1 MFVCALV
8 GVVAAITVPLS
19 LAGVDRA
26 RGWAAA
32 RFVAARLL
40 QARAQAVS
48 RGATVAVRIEGR
60 DRDATLSSFAD
71 TNRNGVL
78 TRDIDDGVDTRL
90 DGPVPL
96 TAIFPGVVVTHDGA
110 IRLFSF
116 SPDGT
121 ATSGSVY
128 LESRDGTR
136 FAVRVLGVTA
146 RVRIE
151 RYVEARSEWLEGF

>member
-1 MFVCALV
+1 MFVCAIV
-8 GVVAAITVPLS
+8 SVVAAITIPLS

-78 TRDIDDGVDTRL
+78 TRDIDDGVDARL

-96 TAIFPGVVVTHDGA
+96 TALFPGVSVTDDGA

-136 FAVRVLGVTA
+136 FAVRVLGMTA

-151 RYVEARSEWLEGF
+151 RFVVARNEWLEGF

>member
-1 MFVCALV
+1 MFVCAIV
-8 GVVAAITVPLS
+8 SVVAAITIPLS

-78 TRDIDDGVDTRL
+78 TRDIDDGVDARL

-96 TAIFPGVVVTHDGA
+96 TALFPGVRVTDDGA

-136 FAVRVLGVTA
+136 FAVRVLGMTA

-151 RYVEARSEWLEGF
+151 RFVVARNEWLEGF